1 MENFD
6 YFDALKES
14 LEQAVD
20 YTKGDKSRCRTVV
33 RETPIPAYKADDVAR
48 TRKELKLSQRGLAT
62 ALGVSP
68 RTVESWEAG
77 KMHRL
82 VLHNGCSICLNV
94 ITRWWSAWWLA
105 EIEFLSTGYDI
116 ALTAISCTLKVAQ

>member
-68 RTVESWEAG
+68 WEAG
-77 KMHRL
+77 KHAPSGAAQRLLYLFECDHTLVERL
-82 VLHNGCSICLNV
+82 VA
-94 ITRWWSAWWLA
+94 R
-105 EIEFLSTGYDI
+105 
-116 ALTAISCTLKVAQ
+116 

>member
-68 RTVESWEAG
+68 WEAG
-77 KMHRL
+77 KNAPSGAAQRLLYLFECDHTLVERL
-82 VLHNGCSICLNV
+82 VA
-94 ITRWWSAWWLA
+94 R
-105 EIEFLSTGYDI
+105 
-116 ALTAISCTLKVAQ
+116 